1 MKNREY
7 LYRRIIPGMDIA
19 LLRTTTDIEQLRAM
33 ALAMVQKAVDEN
45 HILQLQKNAELT
57 EKDQRIRLL
66 EEALMLARQQRFGRK
81 TEMLSGL
88 QRQLFEEDTEAD
100 IAAAET
106 QLNALLRQDINEA
119 EKPSASRPVRKALPS
134 QLPRV
139 KKHIPP
145 ALDTCTDCSVTLRFI
160 RDEIS
165 EKLEYIPASFVVN
178 QYVRPQYGCPCCEKV
193 FSGQMPAQ
201 LIPKGIAEASLVAQV
216 VVSKYRDY
224 QPLYRQQHIF
234 ARADVELPVSTMA
247 GWVGAAGVALNP
259 LAELLHRELL
269 ARSVL
274 HADETTMR
282 ILDTRKG
289 GKTRSGYL
297 WAYAS
302 GEKSGPTIVCF
313 DSQTGRGH
321 EHPAAWLQ
329 GWQGSLVVDGHTA
342 YKTLAENVTGITLVG
357 CWAHARRGFAD
368 LYKANKDPR
377 AAMAVRQ
384 IAGLYRLEKRI
395 RHRPAEKIRQ
405 WRQRYSRPIVDK
417 LWLWLEQQKDACPE
431 SSALGKAINYILK
444 RRETLSRFLD
454 DGSLPL
460 DNNRCERAIRP
471 VVMGRSNWL
480 FAGSVAA
487 GTRAAQIMSLLET
500 AKMNGLE
507 PHAWLA
513 DVLTRL
519 PSWPEERLHE
529 LLPLNGF
536 TFAIS
541 ECTPDDG
548 TRVVS

>member
-1 MKNREY
+1 MNIY
-7 LYRRIIPGMDIA
+7 LCRGIIPGMDIS
-19 LLRTTTDIEQLRAM
+19 LLTTTSDIEQLRAM
-33 ALAMVQKAVDEN
+33 ALAMVQNVVAE
-45 HILQLQKNAELT
+45 KNTELMAK
-57 EKDQRIRLL
+57 EQRIRLL
-66 EEALMLARQQRFGRK
+66 EEALMLARLQRFGRK

-106 QLNALLRQDINEA
+106 QLNALLQQDIKE
-119 EKPSASRPVRKALPS
+119 EKPSSPHPVRKALPS

-139 KKHIPP
+139 KKTIPP
-145 ALDTCTDCSVTLRFI
+145 ASDTCADCNVALRFI

-165 EKLEYIPASFVVN
+165 EKLEYIPAHFVVN

-216 VVSKYRDY
+216 VVGKYRDY

-234 ARADVELPVSTMA
+234 ARAEVGLPVSTMA
-247 GWVGAAGVALNP
+247 GWVGTAGVALNP
-259 LAELLHRELL
+259 LATLLHRELL
-269 ARSVL
+269 TRSVL
-274 HADETTMR
+274 HADETTLR

-289 GKTRSGYL
+289 GKARSGYL
-297 WAYAS
+297 WAYVS
-302 GEKSGPTIVCF
+302 GEKSGPAIVCF
-313 DSQTGRGH
+313 DSQTGRAH
-321 EHPAAWLQ
+321 EHPATWLK
-329 GWQGSLVVDGHTA
+329 GWRGSLVVDGYKA
-342 YKTLAENVTGITLVG
+342 YETLAENVPGIRLVG

-368 LYKANKDPR
+368 LYKANQDPR

-384 IAGLYRLEKRI
+384 IAGLYRLEKKI

-405 WRQRYSRPIVDK
+405 WRQRYSRPVIDK
-417 LWLWLEQQKDACPE
+417 LWSWLEQQKDACPE
-431 SSALGKAINYILK
+431 NSALGKAVGYMLK

-454 DGSLPL
+454 DGTLPL

-480 FAGSVAA
+480 FAGSLAA

-507 PHAWLA
+507 PHTWLT

-529 LLPLNGF
+529 LLPYPAYR
-536 TFAIS
+536 FAAP
-541 ECTPDDG
+541 E
-548 TRVVS
+548 

>member
-1 MKNREY
+1 
-7 LYRRIIPGMDIA
+7 
-19 LLRTTTDIEQLRAM
+19 
-33 ALAMVQKAVDEN
+33 
-45 HILQLQKNAELT
+45 
-57 EKDQRIRLL
+57 
-66 EEALMLARQQRFGRK
+66 
-81 TEMLSGL
+81 
-88 QRQLFEEDTEAD
+88 
-100 IAAAET
+100 
-106 QLNALLRQDINEA
+106 
-119 EKPSASRPVRKALPS
+119 
-134 QLPRV
+134 
-139 KKHIPP
+139 
-145 ALDTCTDCSVTLRFI
+145 
-160 RDEIS
+160 
-165 EKLEYIPASFVVN
+165 
-178 QYVRPQYGCPCCEKV
+178 
-193 FSGQMPAQ
+193 
-201 LIPKGIAEASLVAQV
+201 
-216 VVSKYRDY
+216 KYRDY

-269 ARSVL
+269 TRSVL

-302 GEKSGPTIVCF
+302 GEKSGPAIVCF

-329 GWQGSLVVDGHTA
+329 GWSGSLVADGYIT
-342 YKTLAENVTGITLVG
+342 YETLAKHDPGITLAG

-384 IAGLYRLEKRI
+384 IAGLYRLEKKI

-480 FAGSVAA
+480 FAGSLAA

-507 PHAWLA
+507 PHAWLT

-529 LLPLNGF
+529 LLPF
-536 TFAIS
+536 PEYRFA
-541 ECTPDDG
+541 TPE
-548 TRVVS
+548 

>member
-1 MKNREY
+1 MKNLEY
-7 LYRRIIPGMDIA
+7 PCQSIITSMDIS
-19 LLRTTTDIEQLRAM
+19 LLTTTNNIEQLRAM
-33 ALAMVQKAVDEN
+33 ALAIVQKVVTE
-45 HILQLQKNAELT
+45 KNAELT
-57 EKDQRIRLL
+57 AKDQRIRLL
-66 EEALMLARQQRFGRK
+66 EEALLLARQQRFGRK

-88 QRQLFEEDTEAD
+88 QRQLFEEDTDAD

-106 QLNALLRQDINEA
+106 QLNALLQQDAKEDA
-119 EKPSASRPVRKALPS
+119 EKSSASRPVRKALPS

-139 KKHIPP
+139 KKTIPP
-145 ALDTCTDCSVTLRFI
+145 VSDTCTDCDVALRFI

-165 EKLEYIPASFVVN
+165 EKLEYIPARFVVN
-178 QYVRPQYGCPCCEKV
+178 QYVRPQHGCPCCEKV
-193 FSGQMPAQ
+193 FSGQMPTQ

-269 ARSVL
+269 TRSVV

-302 GEKSGPTIVCF
+302 GEKSGPAIVCF

-342 YKTLAENVTGITLVG
+342 YKTLAENVPGITLVG

-384 IAGLYRLEKRI
+384 IAGLYRLEKKI
-395 RHRPAEKIRQ
+395 RHRPVDKIRQ
-405 WRQRYSRPIVDK
+405 WRQRYSRPVIDK
-417 LWLWLEQQKDACPE
+417 LWLWLEQQKNACPE
-431 SSALGKAINYILK
+431 NSALGKAVGYVLK

-454 DGSLPL
+454 DGTLPL

-480 FAGSVAA
+480 FAGSLAA
-487 GTRAAQIMSLLET
+487 GSRAAQIISLLET

-507 PHAWLA
+507 PHAWLT
-513 DVLTRL
+513 DVLKRL
-519 PSWPEERLHE
+519 PEWPEARLAE
-529 LLPLNGF
+529 LLPLEGF
-536 TFAIS
+536 TFS
-541 ECTPDDG
+541 G
-548 TRVVS
+548 

>member
-1 MKNREY
+1 
-7 LYRRIIPGMDIA
+7 MDIS
-19 LLRTTTDIEQLRAM
+19 LLSTTTDIEQLRAM
-33 ALAMVQKAVDEN
+33 VLAMVRKVVDEN
-45 HILQLQKNAELT
+45 HHLQLQKNAELIA
-57 EKDQRIRLL
+57 KDQRIRLL

-81 TEMLSGL
+81 IEMLSGL

-100 IAAAET
+100 IAATET
-106 QLNALLRQDINEA
+106 QLNALLQQDIKEDA
-119 EKPSASRPVRKALPS
+119 EKSSASRPVRKALSS
-134 QLPRV
+134 QLPRI
-139 KKHIPP
+139 KKTIPP
-145 ALDTCTDCSVTLRFI
+145 VSDTCADCNVALRFI

-165 EKLEYIPASFVVN
+165 EKLEYLPARFVVN

-193 FSGQMPAQ
+193 FSGQIPAQ

-234 ARADVELPVSTMA
+234 ARADVGLSVSTMA

-259 LAELLHRELL
+259 LAKLLHRELL
-269 ARSVL
+269 TRSVL

-297 WAYAS
+297 WAYVS
-302 GEKSGPTIVCF
+302 GEKSGPAIVCF

-321 EHPAAWLQ
+321 EHPATWLKD
-329 GWQGSLVVDGHTA
+329 WRGSLVVDGHTA
-342 YKTLAENVTGITLVG
+342 YKTLAENVPGLTLAG

-368 LYKANKDPR
+368 LYKANQDPR

-384 IAGLYRLEKRI
+384 LAGLYRLDKKI
-395 RHRPAEKIRQ
+395 RHRPTEKIRQ

-417 LWLWLEQQKDACPE
+417 LWLWLEQQKEACPE
-431 SSALGKAINYILK
+431 SSSLGKAINYMLK

-454 DGSLPL
+454 DGSLPP
-460 DNNRCERAIRP
+460 DNNRCERAIRS

-487 GTRAAQIMSLLET
+487 GARAAQIMSLLET

-507 PHAWLA
+507 PNAWLT

-519 PSWPEERLHE
+519 PSWPEERLNE
-529 LLPLNGF
+529 LLPF
-536 TFAIS
+536 PAYSFAS
-541 ECTPDDG
+541 PE
-548 TRVVS
+548 

>member
-7 LYRRIIPGMDIA
+7 LCRSIIPGMDIS
-19 LLRTTTDIEQLRAM
+19 LLSTTTDIEQLRAM
-33 ALAMVQKAVDEN
+33 AFAMVQKVVTE
-45 HILQLQKNAELT
+45 KNAELT
-57 EKDQRIRLL
+57 AKDQRIRLL
-66 EEALMLARQQRFGRK
+66 EEMLLLARQQRFGRK

-106 QLNALLRQDINEA
+106 QLNALLQQDINEA
-119 EKPSASRPVRKALPS
+119 EKPSASHPVRKALPS

-145 ALDTCTDCSVTLRFI
+145 ASDTCTDCGVTLRFI

-165 EKLEYIPASFVVN
+165 EKLEYIPARFVVN

-193 FSGQMPAQ
+193 FSSQMPAQ
-201 LIPKGIAEASLVAQV
+201 LIPKSIAEASLVAQV

-269 ARSVL
+269 TRSVL

-302 GEKSGPTIVCF
+302 GEKSGPAIVCF

-329 GWQGSLVVDGHTA
+329 GWSGSLVADGYIT
-342 YKTLAENVTGITLVG
+342 YGTLAKHDPGITLAG

-384 IAGLYRLEKRI
+384 IAGLYRLEKKI

-480 FAGSVAA
+480 FAGSLAA

-507 PHAWLA
+507 PHAWLT

-529 LLPLNGF
+529 LLPF
-536 TFAIS
+536 PEYRFA
-541 ECTPDDG
+541 TPE
-548 TRVVS
+548 

>member
-1 MKNREY
+1 MSIHACRGSIKGR
-7 LYRRIIPGMDIA
+7 DIS
-19 LLRTTTDIEQLRAM
+19 LLSTTNDIEQLRTL
-33 ALAMVQKAVDEN
+33 ALAMVQKVVSE
-45 HILQLQKNAELT
+45 NAER
-57 EKDQRIRLL
+57 EKLQQRIRLL

-106 QLNALLRQDINEA
+106 QLNALLQQDIKEDA
-119 EKPSASRPVRKALPS
+119 EKSSASRPVRKALS
-134 QLPRV
+134 SHLPRV
-139 KKHIPP
+139 IKTLSP
-145 ALDTCTDCSVTLRFI
+145 ASDTCADCDVALRFI

-165 EKLEYIPASFVVN
+165 EKLEYIPGRFVVN

-234 ARADVELPVSTMA
+234 ARAEVGLPVSTMA

-259 LAELLHRELL
+259 LATLLHRELL
-269 ARSVL
+269 TRSVL
-274 HADETTMR
+274 HADETTLR

-302 GEKSGPTIVCF
+302 GGKSGPAIVCF

-321 EHPAAWLQ
+321 EHPAAWLH
-329 GWQGSLVVDGHTA
+329 GWHGSLVVDGHTA
-342 YKTLAENVTGITLVG
+342 YKTLAENVPGITLVG
-357 CWAHARRGFAD
+357 CRARRGFAE
-368 LYKANKDPR
+368 LYKANKAPR
-377 AAMAVRQ
+377 AAIAVRQ
-384 IAGLYRLEKRI
+384 IAGLYRLDKKL
-395 RHRPAEKIRQ
+395 RHRPAEKSRQ

-417 LWLWLEQQKDACPE
+417 PGLWLEQQKEACPE
-431 SSALGKAINYILK
+431 SSAPGKAINSMLK
-444 RRETLSRFLD
+444 RRKTLSRFLD
-454 DGSLPL
+454 DGSLPP
-460 DNNRCERAIRP
+460 DNNRGERTIRP

-480 FAGSVAA
+480 FAGSLAA
-487 GTRAAQIMSLLET
+487 GARAAQIMSLPET

-507 PHAWLA
+507 PHAWLT

-529 LLPLNGF
+529 LLPF
-536 TFAIS
+536 PSYCFAS
-541 ECTPDDG
+541 PE
-548 TRVVS
+548 

>member
-1 MKNREY
+1 M
-7 LYRRIIPGMDIA
+7 IIHAGSGIISGMDIS
-19 LLRTTTDIEQLRAM
+19 LLSTTNDIEQLRTL
-33 ALAMVQKAVDEN
+33 ALAMVQKVVSE
-45 HILQLQKNAELT
+45 NAER
-57 EKDQRIRLL
+57 EKLQQRIRLL

-106 QLNALLRQDINEA
+106 QLSALLQQQDIKEVA
-119 EKPSASRPVRKALPS
+119 EKSSASRPVRKALPS

-139 KKHIPP
+139 KKTIPP
-145 ALDTCTDCSVTLRFI
+145 VLDTCADCDVALRFI

-165 EKLEYIPASFVVN
+165 EKLEYIPARFVVN

-224 QPLYRQQHIF
+224 QPLYRQQHVF

-259 LAELLHRELL
+259 LAKLLHRELL
-269 ARSVL
+269 TRSVV

-302 GEKSGPTIVCF
+302 GEKSGPAIVCF

-329 GWQGSLVVDGHTA
+329 GWHGSLVVDGHTA
-342 YKTLAENVTGITLVG
+342 YKTLAEIVPGITLAG

-384 IAGLYRLEKRI
+384 IAGLYRLDKNI
-395 RHRPAEKIRQ
+395 RHRPAEKIHQ

-417 LWLWLEQQKDACPE
+417 LWLWLEQQKEACPE
-431 SSALGKAINYILK
+431 SSALGKAINYMLK

-480 FAGSVAA
+480 FAGSLAA
-487 GTRAAQIMSLLET
+487 GARAAQIMSLLET

-507 PHAWLA
+507 PHAWLT

-529 LLPLNGF
+529 LLPF
-536 TFAIS
+536 PAYSFAS
-541 ECTPDDG
+541 PE
-548 TRVVS
+548 